1 MYSTGHTLHNVLFV
15 TLITLYE
22 YRQILESKTLWL
34 NDNIINAAQRLLKK
48 QYGIPGLQNTLLG
61 HTCTFDVVGG
71 LEFVQ
76 VLHSNN
82 SHWLTIS
89 TIGCSYSTVK
99 VYDSL
104 YMKMPRSTIKQVC
117 SLLASSEPSITLQ
130 FEPSDRQ
137 LNGNDCGLFALAF
150 CTALCA
156 GKDPQGL
163 RFDQKTM
170 RQHLL
175 KCLTQGHMEPFPC
188 KGIIQTAVAKTYQIP
203 IYCTCRTQ
211 EAGNMVECER
221 CREWYHQECVSVP
234 EHVWKKGSI
243 PWVCRY
249 CS

>member
-1 MYSTGHTLHNVLFV
+1 M
-15 TLITLYE
+15 
-22 YRQILESKTLWL
+22 
-34 NDNIINAAQRLLKK
+34 
-48 QYGIPGLQNTLLG
+48 
-61 HTCTFDVVGG
+61 VGG

-82 SHWLTIS
+82 NHWLTIS

-150 CTALCA
+150 CTALCS

-163 RFDQKTM
+163 QFDQKIM

-175 KCLTQGHMEPFPC
+175 KCLTQEHMEPFPC
-188 KGIIQTAVAKTYQIP
+188 KGIICKQQLRRPTKFPFTALVVPKKQATWWNAKGAENGTIKNVLACQSMFGRKEAFHGSADTAVNT
-203 IYCTCRTQ
+203 T
-211 EAGNMVECER
+211 
-221 CREWYHQECVSVP
+221 
-234 EHVWKKGSI
+234 HVCI
-243 PWVCRY
+243 DILHRPP
-249 CS
+249 

>member
-1 MYSTGHTLHNVLFV
+1 M
-15 TLITLYE
+15 
-22 YRQILESKTLWL
+22 
-34 NDNIINAAQRLLKK
+34 
-48 QYGIPGLQNTLLG
+48 
-61 HTCTFDVVGG
+61 VGG

-82 SHWLTIS
+82 NHWLTIS
-89 TIGCSYSTVK
+89 TIGCSYPTVK

-104 YMKMPRSTIKQVC
+104 YTKMPQSTIKQVC

-156 GKDPQGL
+156 GNDPQGL
-163 RFDQKTM
+163 RFDQKAM
-170 RQHLL
+170 RQYLL
-175 KCLTQGHMEPFPC
+175 RCLTQGHMEPFPC
-188 KGIIQTAVAKTYQIP
+188 KGIIQTAVAKTYQFS

-211 EAGNMVECER
+211 EAGNMVECEK
-221 CREWYHQECVSVP
+221 CQEWYHQECARVSK
-234 EHVWKKGSI
+234 HVWKKGSI